1 MSVFV
6 GVDVAKK
13 SFDIATPL
21 PNGKTRTKA
30 KLSNDPGG
38 FKQFC
43 DWLERHAEPGAWI
56 LMEATGTYHEAL
68 AEHCHNQ
75 GYRVCILNPA
85 VIAKFADV
93 ELRRVKTDKAD
104 AKVIAA
110 YGQQKAASL
119 RQWEPEPPAQRRLR
133 ALVRRLDDL
142 KEMRQMEQNRLDVA
156 QDAVQQSIQDVIG
169 HITEELEKTR
179 KAIEQTIDDDPDL
192 RKRRDLITSIDG
204 LGDTTATLLLA
215 ELGDPLKY
223 QSPSAIVAFSGLN
236 PVVQQSGEF
245 IGQSTI
251 SRTGASRLRAGL
263 WMSGTVSIRYNP
275 VVKALA
281 ERLNSRHKAYKQ
293 IVCAAMRKLL
303 HLVYGVVKS
312 GIPFDPKIA
321 LAG

>member
-1 MSVFV
+1 M
-6 GVDVAKK
+6 
-13 SFDIATPL
+13 
-21 PNGKTRTKA
+21 
-30 KLSNDPGG
+30 
-38 FKQFC
+38 
-43 DWLERHAEPGAWI
+43 
-56 LMEATGTYHEAL
+56 
-68 AEHCHNQ
+68 
-75 GYRVCILNPA
+75 CILNPA

-223 QSPSAIVAFSGLN
+223 QSSSAIVAFSGLN

-312 GIPFDPKIA
+312 GIPFDPKIP

>member
-1 MSVFV
+1 MSIFV
-6 GVDVAKK
+6 GVDVAKR
-13 SFDIATPL
+13 SFDIATTL
-21 PNGKTRTKA
+21 PNGKKRTKA
-30 KLSNDPGG
+30 KLPNDSGG
-38 FKQFC
+38 FAQFS
-43 DWLERHAEPGAWI
+43 DWLERHAEPGTWI
-56 LMEATGTYHEAL
+56 VMEATGTYHEAL
-68 AEHCHNQ
+68 AEHCHAQ

-110 YGQQKAASL
+110 YSQQNAASL

-156 QDAVQQSIQDVIG
+156 RDAVQQSIRDIIG
-169 HITEELEKTR
+169 HITEELEKTK

-192 RKRRDLITSIDG
+192 RNRRDLITSIDG
-204 LGDTTATLLLA
+204 LGETTAALLLA

-245 IGQSTI
+245 TGQSTI
-251 SRTGASRLRAGL
+251 SRTGSSRLRAGL
-263 WMSGTVSIRYNP
+263 WMSGAVSIKHNP
-275 VVKALA
+275 VIKALA
-281 ERLNSRHKAYKQ
+281 ERLSSRHKAYKQ

-312 GIPFDPKIA
+312 GKPFDPQIA
-321 LAG
+321 LAR

>member
-1 MSVFV
+1 MSTVV

-21 PNGKTRTKA
+21 SNGKFRTKA
-30 KLSNDPGG
+30 KLANDSNG
-38 FKQFC
+38 FEQFT
-43 DWLERHAEPGAWI
+43 DWLERHAVPDAWVV
-56 LMEATGTYHEAL
+56 MEATGTYHEAL
-68 AEHCHNQ
+68 ADYLHAK

-156 QDAVQQSIQDVIG
+156 QVAVQESIQAVIG
-169 HITEELEKTR
+169 HITEEMEKTR

-192 RKRRDLITSIDG
+192 RQRRDLITSIDG
-204 LGDTTATLLLA
+204 LGDTTAALLLA

-223 QSPSAIVAFSGLN
+223 RSPSAIVAFAGLN
-236 PVVQQSGEF
+236 PTVHQSGELT
-245 IGQSTI
+245 GQTTI

-263 WMSGTVSIRYNP
+263 FMAGTVSMRHNS

-281 ERLNSRHKAYKQ
+281 ERLSNRRKAYKQ

-303 HLVYGVVKS
+303 HLVYGVLKS
-312 GIPFDPKIA
+312 GKPFDPQIA